1 MSDNIATGDSSNQNG
16 RPSLFFTP
24 PPEERHVCAD
34 VSIAGEICTTRVP
47 NLREAPPPA
56 LTESRLT
63 STTCVAEAAQ
73 QTLAVELL
81 RQLKLSKKSPRK
93 QSRKHSFATV
103 PDPETHLNP
112 GPGGRELMYPRG
124 LRSVDPRMR
133 ASGGSITTSVASN
146 KGQSGLLRSHLLDS
160 KIAKS
165 RAAASSLGES
175 QRPSGTL
182 RVSKPTQPHGV
193 LGRFIGYPSSDEEDE
208 GKRFEAGRKTTAH
221 QQTLASNK
229 SRKNKKARQPKSAE
243 LVVSDTDSVSESEA
257 CGATAPRLLQKE
269 YVGLQSSTHR
279 PISSVQRKKAEQGRV
294 PRFQRKVLGDSTPAT
309 IKSKA
314 PIVASAYKRK
324 PTAMN
329 DQAMR
334 GRGKEVAKKPA
345 RSVMVKKQRVRNGPF
360 VVDSETESDGGSD
373 SGSENSI
380 GVEAEQRGLEE
391 DEDDDDN
398 WDAIPPIKPPERMS
412 LAKRNAVWT
421 ASQAHA
427 QQSSLMRPKAASAP
441 SSQRTPAFD
450 KAKLKAMLLANKKN
464 QPKFHASPG
473 ESSKGQATSI
483 ATKIPA
489 KTDRDSLKS
498 KSDAQPVNRNHAAL
512 PSLACSKLQS
522 APQAAPRTSL
532 SGHTSGFDLQS
543 SASTKPASR
552 SARPA
557 EASLNKASTS
567 GRESGSTQNLSK
579 QHIDSKHNV
588 GTSGAK
594 QLPKCSNQGA
604 ETVRKQNNIQGAGTV
619 GLVGSLIQGIR
630 EIENPLDGTLKNTAV
645 SAFESHPQS
654 QHDSETRNR
663 SKTFQKNSEVTS
675 AMGTRNDGVTR
686 AKTMAAPQSSGSSTN
701 RRVGAVARQNK
712 ITQSHNP
719 GADLSGRTE
728 FIQAHSVGVAC
739 SNPRASPNIVP
750 TLKRKA
756 AAVGSSSSSEMPLH
770 KKPNRTVEE
779 SSFTPSPIVE
789 PRTSMVM
796 GGVNVLSST
805 KRALGTSARKPPAT
819 APLPANTEPNLQ
831 GPAPKNSVYTT
842 LQKPPKAISNDHE
855 TQTVIPKT
863 GLSPTRPKAIDSIQS
878 QTAVEG
884 KAQMSKL
891 KTVAAPKASAS
902 VVVPSRSNTVLAT
915 PEAKNAADRKSKQHP
930 NSVLEKSFHDSMGD
944 VRPETSATEM
954 QRTVRRLPGNLDKP
968 GHLTERGSTVA
979 SVVQPLAN
987 DSKVIAKVAEKD
999 QQHQTVASAQS
1010 STSLLTDQPL
1020 PHIMAK
1026 KATSTVTPQ
1035 SQPNEPVIA
1044 RAVGTTSI
1052 KSAPDA
1058 NQSICK
1064 GKEKRGDVPESVA
1077 PSARPGSPAEVS
1089 IHPPKVAQKVP
1100 VKGKV
1105 ANMDTTRK
1113 AAEVSHGPNVA
1124 DLQPP
1129 LSLPGTSTSIFN
1141 LSSLPAPASDAEPY
1155 FEYSIFNR
1163 IWSAGGDES
1172 SINATE
1178 LTSTPCT
1185 NINEANTHVETLFS
1199 NAREQYQQHFSVH
1212 FSEWTN
1218 KPDAHGCSVFI
1229 GTFASIEYPS
1239 KKSCMKFWVE
1249 RHTVSAEAGRAPKNL
1264 KHTSFVAKTVYVLR
1278 LFRLLPATTDSD
1290 GETEDTTGT
1299 TASTRVYHQLPRTEC
1314 YTTLDAANRAAKNL
1328 QIEMSHKPNPT
1339 KLDEVFQTT
1348 NLAELNQK
1356 ANDLRQAKDEES
1368 RYWNSK
1374 FHGSGLGSEFE
1385 LFVEKAGLCGPRNL

>member
-34 VSIAGEICTTRVP
+34 VSIAEEICTTRVP

-56 LTESRLT
+56 LAESRLT
-63 STTCVAEAAQ
+63 STICVAEAAQ

-133 ASGGSITTSVASN
+133 ASGGSITTSIASN
-146 KGQSGLLRSHLLDS
+146 KGQSGLLRSHLPGGN
-160 KIAKS
+160 IGKS
-165 RAAASSLGES
+165 RAAASSLEES

-182 RVSKPTQPHGV
+182 RVSKPTQPHGL
-193 LGRFIGYPSSDEEDE
+193 LGRFTGYSSSDEEDE
-208 GKRFEAGRKTTAH
+208 VRRFEAGRKTAAH
-221 QQTLASNK
+221 RQTLASNK
-229 SRKNKKARQPKSAE
+229 SRKNKKTRQPKPAE

-257 CGATAPRLLQKE
+257 CSVTAPLLLQKE
-269 YVGLQSSTHR
+269 YVGSQSSTHR
-279 PISSVQRKKAEQGRV
+279 PRSSVQTKKAEQGRV
-294 PRFQRKVLGDSTPAT
+294 PRIQRKVLGDSPFAT

-314 PIVASAYKRK
+314 PIAASVNKGK
-324 PTAMN
+324 LTIVKNKAMY
-329 DQAMR
+329 A
-334 GRGKEVAKKPA
+334 RGKEGAKKPA
-345 RSVMVKKQRVRNGPF
+345 RSVMVKKQPVRHGPF
-360 VVDSETESDGGSD
+360 IIDSDTESDGGSD
-373 SGSENSI
+373 SECEDST
-380 GVEAEQRGLEE
+380 GVEAEDRGFGK
-391 DEDDDDN
+391 DEGDDDN

-412 LAKRNAVWT
+412 LDKRNAVWT
-421 ASQAHA
+421 APRALA
-427 QQSSLMRPKAASAP
+427 QQSSLMRPKEASAP
-441 SSQRTPAFD
+441 SSQRAPAFD

-473 ESSKGQATSI
+473 ESSKGQSTSI

-498 KSDAQPVNRNHAAL
+498 KSDAQPVHRNHAAL
-512 PSLACSKLQS
+512 PSLACSKLQP

-532 SGHTSGFDLQS
+532 SGHTSGFELQS

-557 EASLNKASTS
+557 EASLNNASTS
-567 GRESGSTQNLSK
+567 DRESGSTQNLSK
-579 QHIDSKHNV
+579 QHIASKHNV
-588 GTSGAK
+588 GASGAK
-594 QLPKCSNQGA
+594 QLPKCSTQGA
-604 ETVRKQNNIQGAGTV
+604 ETVRKQNSVQGAGTV

-630 EIENPLDGTLKNTAV
+630 QSEKPLDGTLKNTVV
-645 SAFESHPQS
+645 SAVESRPQS
-654 QHDSETRNR
+654 QHDSQTRKC
-663 SKTFQKNSEVTS
+663 SQTVKKNSEGTS
-675 AMGTRNDGVTR
+675 GICSSNDGVTK
-686 AKTMAAPQSSGSSTN
+686 AKTNATIQSSGSSTN
-701 RRVGAVARQNK
+701 GRIGAVTGQNK
-712 ITQSHNP
+712 FIQGHNP
-719 GADLSGRTE
+719 GTKLSGRTE
-728 FIQAHSVGVAC
+728 VTQAHSIGEAN
-739 SNPRASPNIVP
+739 SNTQTPPNIVP

-756 AAVGSSSSSEMPLH
+756 AAVGSSSYSETPLH
-770 KKPNRTVEE
+770 KKPNRTVEGP
-779 SSFTPSPIVE
+779 SFTPSPIVE
-789 PRTSMVM
+789 PRASMIM
-796 GGVNVLSST
+796 GGADVLSST
-805 KRALGTSARKPPAT
+805 KRTSGTVARKPLAT
-819 APLPANTEPNLQ
+819 VQLPANTESNLQ
-831 GPAPKNSVYTT
+831 GPAPKNPVYKT
-842 LQKPPKAISNDHE
+842 LQKPPKAISSGHE

-863 GLSPTRPKAIDSIQS
+863 DLVPTKPKTSESIQN
-878 QTAVEG
+878 QTAVEA
-884 KAQMSKL
+884 KAQVSQL
-891 KTVAAPKASAS
+891 KIVAAPKASVSAA
-902 VVVPSRSNTVLAT
+902 VPSKSNTVLAT
-915 PEAKNAADRKSKQHP
+915 PEAKNEADTKSKQHP
-930 NSVLEKSFHDSMGD
+930 NRVSEKPFDNNMED
-944 VRPETSATEM
+944 VRPGPSATEM
-954 QRTVRRLPGNLDKP
+954 QRKVRKLPGDLDKP
-968 GHLTERGSTVA
+968 GLPTERGSTVA
-979 SVVQPLAN
+979 SVLQPLAN
-987 DSKVIAKVAEKD
+987 GSKVIAKVAEKD

-1010 STSLLTDQPL
+1010 STSLPTDQPL
-1020 PHIMAK
+1020 PHITAN

-1044 RAVGTTSI
+1044 RGVGTNST

-1077 PSARPGSPAEVS
+1077 PPARPGSPAEVS
-1089 IHPPKVAQKVP
+1089 IHPPTVAQKVP
-1100 VKGKV
+1100 VKGKL
-1105 ANMDTTRK
+1105 ANKDTARK

-1124 DLQPP
+1124 DLQPF
-1129 LSLPGTSTSIFN
+1129 SLPGTASSIFN
-1141 LSSLPAPASDAEPY
+1141 LSSLPPPASDAEPY

-1185 NINEANTHVETLFS
+1185 NINEANIHVETLFS
-1199 NAREQYQQHFSVH
+1199 NAREQYQEHFSVQ
-1212 FSEWTN
+1212 FSKWTN
-1218 KPDAHGCSVFI
+1218 RPDVHGCNVFI
-1229 GTFASIEYPS
+1229 GTFAPIEYPS

-1249 RHTVSAEAGRAPKNL
+1249 RHTVSAEAGRSPKEL
-1264 KHTSFVAKTVYVLR
+1264 KQTSFVAKTVYVLR
-1278 LFRLLPATTDSD
+1278 LLRLLPATTDSD

-1368 RYWNSK
+1368 RYWNGK

>member
-1 MSDNIATGDSSNQNG
+1 
-16 RPSLFFTP
+16 
-24 PPEERHVCAD
+24 
-34 VSIAGEICTTRVP
+34 
-47 NLREAPPPA
+47 
-56 LTESRLT
+56 
-63 STTCVAEAAQ
+63 
-73 QTLAVELL
+73 
-81 RQLKLSKKSPRK
+81 
-93 QSRKHSFATV
+93 
-103 PDPETHLNP
+103 
-112 GPGGRELMYPRG
+112 
-124 LRSVDPRMR
+124 MR

-160 KIAKS
+160 
-165 RAAASSLGES
+165 
-175 QRPSGTL
+175 
-182 RVSKPTQPHGV
+182 
-193 LGRFIGYPSSDEEDE
+193 YPSSDEEDE
-208 GKRFEAGRKTTAH
+208 GKRFEAGRKTTTH

-334 GRGKEVAKKPA
+334 GRGKEVAEKPA

-498 KSDAQPVNRNHAAL
+498 KSDAQP
-512 PSLACSKLQS
+512 
-522 APQAAPRTSL
+522 
-532 SGHTSGFDLQS
+532 S

-594 QLPKCSNQGA
+594 QLPKC
-604 ETVRKQNNIQGAGTV
+604 R
-619 GLVGSLIQGIR
+619 
-630 EIENPLDGTLKNTAV
+630 P
-645 SAFESHPQS
+645 
-654 QHDSETRNR
+654 
-663 SKTFQKNSEVTS
+663 
-675 AMGTRNDGVTR
+675 
-686 AKTMAAPQSSGSSTN
+686 
-701 RRVGAVARQNK
+701 
-712 ITQSHNP
+712 
-719 GADLSGRTE
+719 
-728 FIQAHSVGVAC
+728 
-739 SNPRASPNIVP
+739 
-750 TLKRKA
+750 
-756 AAVGSSSSSEMPLH
+756 
-770 KKPNRTVEE
+770 VEE